1 MSRFVHARRGGWLIP
16 ACLISFA
23 ALVVAGC
30 GGGSSTKANAGDAT
44 AAAPAVTKPVGA
56 PGATVRFLTPR
67 AGSTVTGSTVRVR
80 VRVTGFTLD
89 ANDVGRAAR
98 QGFGHLHFSLDRG
111 RYDTPHYAGANG
123 AQAAK
128 LGVQGK
134 YSPSVTPTITYRH
147 VRPGRHVL
155 VVYLANNDH
164 SLTGVTARVTFTVRK
179 PPPPPPPAPPVATTP
194 RRPTPSRRRHPRTP
208 GRLRARRR
216 RRPRPSPRPPRR
228 RATAAGRGSRRAA
241 VGTETPTTAA
251 GPTTATVT
259 SSRSRTGPALEAPA
273 PAGQGSCPRPDQ
285 VSMGSVERTTCMPAA
300 A

>member
-1 MSRFVHARRGGWLIP
+1 MSRFVHARRGGWLITP
-16 ACLISFA
+16 FLMLAV

-30 GGGSSTKANAGDAT
+30 GGGSTKAKAGEAT
-44 AAAPAVTKPVGA
+44 AATPPATKPVGA
-56 PGATVRFLTPR
+56 PGATVRVLTPR

-89 ANDVGRAAR
+89 ANDVGKAAR

-155 VVYLANNDH
+155 VVYLANNDQ
-164 SLTGVTARVTFTVRK
+164 SLTGVMARVTFTVRK
-179 PPPPPPPAPPVATTP
+179 PPPPPPPPVATTTQTNTQP
-194 RRPTPSRRRHPRTP
+194 APPPMDTGSAPSSTPAPSSAPK
-208 GRLRARRR
+208 
-216 RRPRPSPRPPRR
+216 PSP
-228 RATAAGRGSRRAA
+228 
-241 VGTETPTTAA
+241 
-251 GPTTATVT
+251 
-259 SSRSRTGPALEAPA
+259 PA
-273 PAGQGSCPRPDQ
+273 PSSNGGGSGIPQGGGGDGDADNSGGPDDGDGNQ
-285 VSMGSVERTTCMPAA
+285 
-300 A
+300 

>member
-1 MSRFVHARRGGWLIP
+1 MSRFVHARRGGWLIAP
-16 ACLISFA
+16 CLMLA
-23 ALVVAGC
+23 VALVVAGC
-30 GGGSSTKANAGDAT
+30 GGGSSTKAKAGDAT
-44 AAAPAVTKPVGA
+44 AATPPATKPVGA

-89 ANDVGRAAR
+89 AKDVGRAAR
-98 QGFGHLHFSLDRG
+98 QGVGHLHFSLDRG

-179 PPPPPPPAPPVATTP
+179 PPPPPPPPVATTSTQANTQP
-194 RRPTPSRRRHPRTP
+194 APPPTDTGSAPSSTP
-208 GRLRARRR
+208 A
-216 RRPRPSPRPPRR
+216 PSAPKPSP
-228 RATAAGRGSRRAA
+228 TAPSSNGGGSGIPQGGGGDGDADNS
-241 VGTETPTTAA
+241 G
-251 GPTTATVT
+251 GPDD
-259 SSRSRTGPALEAPA
+259 GD
-273 PAGQGSCPRPDQ
+273 GNQ
-285 VSMGSVERTTCMPAA
+285 
-300 A
+300 